1 MHKIKLIIKR
11 EYLTRVTKKSFIV
24 LTLLGPLIM
33 AAVMVVPIY
42 LSQMKDETVLIKV
55 VDETAV
61 FANTFTDNSKVKF
74 DYSLEDI
81 ATAKHNLYT
90 QPYTAILYLPR
101 TVLNLP
107 EGIMLYYKK
116 EPGMLT
122 QSYLE
127 KEITKQLQKRLLEA
141 NSVDKR
147 ILDKINDRVK
157 IHLVDLDEEGKERSG
172 NTEIKTILGYVA
184 GILIYMFVFL
194 YASQVMRGVIEE
206 KTNRIIE
213 VIISSVKPFELM
225 MGKIIGVAL
234 VGLTQFA
241 LWIVLTLTLTSVVG
255 AMVGKEKYDSA
266 NIKHALNSTTELS
279 AKQRI
284 TMQDFATLTDGV
296 ADINFPVVITCFVI
310 FFLGGYLLYSALF
323 AAMGAA
329 VDSEADTQ
337 QFMLPL
343 SAPLLLGMIMLQ
355 HVLMNPDSTL
365 SFWFSIIPFT
375 SPIVMMAR
383 IPFGVP
389 YWQIGLSVALLIL
402 GFIGTVWLAGRI
414 YRTGIMMYGKKATYK
429 EILKW
434 ITYKS

>member
-1 MHKIKLIIKR
+1 MQKIKLIIAR
-11 EYLTRVTKKSFIV
+11 EYFTRVSKKSFW
-24 LTLLGPLIM
+24 LLSLLGPVLM
-33 AAVMVVPIY
+33 AALMIVPMY
-42 LSQMKDETVLIKV
+42 LAQMKDETVLIKV
-55 VDETAV
+55 VDETSI
-61 FANTFTDNSKVKF
+61 FANTLTDNNKIKF

-81 ATAKHNLYT
+81 TVAKSNLYQ

-116 EPGMLT
+116 EPGMFT
-122 QSYLE
+122 QTYLE
-127 KEITKQLQKRLLEA
+127 KEISKQLQKRLLEA

-147 ILDKINDRVK
+147 VLDKLNDRVK
-157 IHLVDLDEEGKERSG
+157 IQLIDIDEEGKEREG
-172 NTEIKTILGYVA
+172 NAEIKTILGYVA
-184 GILIYMFVFL
+184 AFMIYMFVFL

-206 KTNRIIE
+206 KSNRIIE

-234 VGLTQFA
+234 VGLTQFM
-241 LWIVLTLTLTSVVG
+241 LWVVLTFTLTTVVG
-255 AMVGKEKYDSA
+255 AFIGQNKYDSA
-266 NIKHALNSTTELS
+266 TIKSALNSSQELS
-279 AKQRI
+279 AKQRV
-284 TMQDFATLTDGV
+284 TMENFATISDSITDI
-296 ADINFPVVITCFVI
+296 DFPVIVVCFII
-310 FFLGGYLLYSALF
+310 FFLGGYLIYSALF

-343 SAPLLLGMIMLQ
+343 SSPLILGIIMLQ

-365 SFWFSIIPFT
+365 SFWFSMFPLT

-389 YWQIGLSVALLIL
+389 YWQIGLSIGLLIL

-414 YRTGIMMYGKKATYK
+414 YRVGIMMYGKKATYK
-429 EILKW
+429 EIMKW

>member
-1 MHKIKLIIKR
+1 MNKIKLIIKR
-11 EYLTRVTKKSFIV
+11 EYFTRVSKKSFIV

-33 AAVMVVPIY
+33 AALMIVPVY
-42 LSQMKDETVLIKV
+42 LAKMKDETVLIKV
-55 VDETAV
+55 VDETSV
-61 FANTFTDNSKVKF
+61 FTNTLADNSKIKF

-81 ATAKHNLYT
+81 LSAKANLYS

-107 EGIMLYYKK
+107 QGIMLYYKK
-116 EPGMLT
+116 EPGLLT

-147 ILDKINDRVK
+147 ILDKLNDRVK
-157 IHLVDLDEEGKERSG
+157 IQLVDIDEEGKEKSG
-172 NTEIKTILGYVA
+172 NTEIKTVLGYVA
-184 GILIYMFVFL
+184 AFMIYFFVFL

-206 KTNRIIE
+206 KSNRIIE

-234 VGLTQFA
+234 VGLTQFL
-241 LWIVLTLTLTSVVG
+241 LWVILTFTLTTVVG
-255 AMVGKEKYDSA
+255 GIIGSQKYDSSS
-266 NIKHALNSTTELS
+266 IKSALSTNTDLS
-279 AKQRI
+279 AKQRV
-284 TMQDFATLTDGV
+284 TMEDFSTIMDGI
-296 ADINFPVVITCFVI
+296 ADINFPVIAGCFIV
-310 FFLGGYLLYSALF
+310 FFLGGYLVYGALF
-323 AAMGAA
+323 AATGAA

-337 QFMLPL
+337 QFMIPL
-343 SAPLLLGMIMLQ
+343 SSPLLLSIIMLQ
-355 HVLMNPDSTL
+355 HILMNPDSNL
-365 SFWFSIIPFT
+365 SFWMSMFPLT

-389 YWQIGLSVALLIL
+389 YWQIALSIAFLIS
-402 GFIGTVWLAGRI
+402 GFIGAVWIAGRI
-414 YRTGIMMYGKKATYK
+414 YRTGIMMYGKKATYR